1 MTPIPETCPKCGAA
15 KKARVPMH
23 GGPDVF
29 DCGGKW
35 LFDSGCTEIRT
46 HLYVDEEV
54 RHTVEV
60 YYKQI
65 AALRAKLSA
74 TEEGAKKEIEKAKE
88 ERLDELNL
96 LESRWSMKAHE
107 LARERDEARKVARNL
122 AAEITDIVE
131 YERDPDRHKD
141 LCMTLD
147 ALPTWVKEG
156 K

>member
-1 MTPIPETCPKCGAA
+1 
-15 KKARVPMH
+15 
-23 GGPDVF
+23 
-29 DCGGKW
+29 
-35 LFDSGCTEIRT
+35 
-46 HLYVDEEV
+46 
-54 RHTVEV
+54 
-60 YYKQI
+60 
-65 AALRAKLSA
+65 
-74 TEEGAKKEIEKAKE
+74 
-88 ERLDELNL
+88 
-96 LESRWSMKAHE
+96 MKAHE